1 MLIHI
6 STNPDLDDGE
16 CALTN
21 KKNRVEKNIKVL
33 EQSLGYSFKHPAL
46 LEKALTHCSA
56 SADNNERFEFL
67 GDSLVNLILA
77 QALYEQF
84 PKAAEGE
91 LTRLRAICVR
101 GETLAK
107 IAAAHQLGDYLKL
120 GAGELRS
127 GGAFRPSIIAD
138 ALEAVIAAI
147 YLDSD
152 FHQVQSS
159 VLVWFK
165 SLLETLSLDMMQKDP
180 KTQLQ
185 EFLQSKK
192 LELPAYTVIAIEG
205 ESHEQQFKV
214 SCLVQGREQ
223 PAIGVGPSRRKAEQE
238 AARTMLEMLK
248 HEH

>member
-1 MLIHI
+1 M
-6 STNPDLDDGE
+6 TN
-16 CALTN
+16 N
-21 KKNRVEKNIKVL
+21 KKLL
-33 EQSLGYSFKHPAL
+33 EHALGYQFKDAAL
-46 LEKALTHCSA
+46 LDKALTHCSA
-56 SADNNERFEFL
+56 GADNNERFEFL
-67 GDSLVNLILA
+67 GDSLVNLIVA

-107 IAAAHQLGDYLKL
+107 IATGHKLGDYLKL

-152 FHQVQSS
+152 FSQVQTCI
-159 VLVWFK
+159 LGWFK
-165 SLLETLSLDMMQKDP
+165 PLLDTLSLDMMQKDA

-185 EFLQSKK
+185 EYLQSKK
-192 LELPAYTVIAIEG
+192 WELPVYTVTAIEG
-205 ESHEQQFKV
+205 ESHDQQFKV
-214 SCLVQGREQ
+214 SCTVTGSDQVAVGE
-223 PAIGVGPSRRKAEQE
+223 GPSRRKAEQE
-238 AARTMLEMLK
+238 AARMMLEILK
-248 HEH
+248 NE